1 MNLVAIDIGKDP
13 VLAKKV
19 SQLYRQAFP
28 KEERLPWWLL
38 RLNTRR
44 KGVDLTAWV
53 EGDRFCG
60 FTASVTVEKL
70 HFLLFFAVAE
80 EYRGQGYGSAVLS
93 ALKNT
98 YQTVVLNV
106 EPLLPQAENL
116 DQRRK
121 RFAFYEK
128 NGFFDTGF
136 YVWEIGGKFR
146 VLSTTAEL
154 EVPAYKAIFKKFSM
168 GFWNVK
174 ILRET
179 E

>member
-1 MNLVAIDIGKDP
+1 MNLIARDIGQDP
-13 VLAKKV
+13 VLAEKAHR
-19 SQLYRQAFP
+19 LYRQAFP

-38 RLNTRR
+38 RLNALRR
-44 KGVDLTAWV
+44 GIDLTAWV

-80 EYRGQGYGSAVLS
+80 ECRGQGCGSAILS
-93 ALKNT
+93 VLKNT

-116 DQRRK
+116 AQRRR

-136 YVWEIGGKFR
+136 YVWEIGGKFC
-146 VLSTTAEL
+146 VLSTAAEL
-154 EVPAYKAIFKKFSM
+154 NVPDYKAIFKKLSL

-174 ILRET
+174 ILREN

>member
-1 MNLVAIDIGKDP
+1 MNAIDLNSDFKLCRQ
-13 VLAKKV
+13 VR
-19 SQLYRQAFP
+19 QLYLEAFP
-28 KEERLPWWLL
+28 KEERVPWWLL
-38 RLNTRR
+38 RLNALR
-44 KGVDLTAWV
+44 KGIDLTAWV

-80 EYRGQGYGSAVLS
+80 ECRGQGRGSEILS
-93 ALKNT
+93 VLKNT

-116 DQRRK
+116 AQRRK

-146 VLSTTAEL
+146 VLSTAAEL
-154 EVPAYKAIFKKFSM
+154 NVPDYKAVFKKLSL